1 MQQPS
6 NASPTLR
13 FPAAALGYLPGLA
26 LSAALALAAI
36 WLAQSPVFTER
47 GLSALTLALVMG
59 LLVGNTVYP
68 RLAPSSHAGV
78 GFAKQRLLRAGIV
91 LYGLRLT
98 FQDIGHLGWSGVMI
112 DALVLGST
120 FAMALWLGRKVLG
133 LDARTSILI
142 GAGSS
147 ICGAAAVLATAPV
160 VKGRPQDIAVAV
172 ATVVVFGTVAT
183 FVYPALFHWNAAHA
197 LVNLSPTQ
205 FGLYIGSTV
214 HEVAQVVAAG
224 EAISPQT
231 ADMAVI
237 AKMVRVMMLAPF
249 LLLLSA
255 WWARKN
261 AKGTTD
267 SQPAPI
273 SIPWFALGFVVVA
286 GVNSL
291 DLLPRSLVQ
300 FGVQLDNLLLAVAMA
315 ALGLSTHI
323 SAVRAAG
330 TRPLLLAL
338 VLFGWLLGAGLLLN
352 LLLSPV

>member
-1 MQQPS
+1 MQQPT
-6 NASPTLR
+6 NVSPTLR

-68 RLAPSSHAGV
+68 SLAPSSHTGV

-120 FAMALWLGRKVLG
+120 FALALWLGRKVLG
-133 LDARTSILI
+133 LDARTTILI

-160 VKGRPQDIAVAV
+160 VKGRAQDVAVAV

-197 LVNLSPTQ
+197 LVNLSPAQ

-224 EAISPQT
+224 EAISPQA

-261 AKGTTD
+261 AKGTAD